1 MKGQFAVLTKT
12 NEGAM
17 PVLVLPLIIRSV
29 MFDSCASIPRICETA
44 GLT

>member
-12 NEGAM
+12 NEGAK
-17 PVLVLPLIIRSV
+17 PVLALPLIILSV
-29 MFDSCASIPRICETA
+29 MFGSCASIPRIFETT